1 MHKDLNGKYVSVFIT
16 VIPGEY
22 DSILSWLVTEKIRIT
37 MIDQVTSQSD
47 RVNVSKVVDFQLKQ
61 IGPDL

>member
-1 MHKDLNGKYVSVFIT
+1 MSVFIT